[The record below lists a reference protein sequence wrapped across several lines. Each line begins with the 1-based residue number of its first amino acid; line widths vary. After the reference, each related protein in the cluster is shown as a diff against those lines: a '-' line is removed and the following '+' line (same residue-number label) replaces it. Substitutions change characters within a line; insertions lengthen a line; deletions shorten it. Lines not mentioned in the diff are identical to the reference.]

1 MSFLLD
7 NKKIELNNITDI
19 SSNITFI
26 IEEMD
31 LTKLSKLELLEKCEE
46 LGIKKCKSKNKGE
59 LIILINT
66 KNTESTTIQEPIIE
80 ETIIKENILNN
91 ISPLR
96 YPGGKTRA
104 CKIIDNII
112 TKHFDTRQFDTLCSP
127 FFGGGS
133 FEFYFQNKYNHK
145 LIVNDKFTPL
155 YNFWKQIKT
164 NKDIL
169 YDELNQNKFKINL
182 YIINYQVILNYHLN
196 YNYF

>member
-7 NKKIELNNITDI
+7 NKKIELNNMADI
-19 SSNITFI
+19 SSNITCI

-31 LTKLSKLELLEKCEE
+31 LTKLSKEELLAKCEE

-66 KNTESTTIQEPIIE
+66 KTTDSTTIQEPMIE
-80 ETIIKENILNN
+80 KTIIKENMLNN

-112 TKHFDTRQFDTLCSP
+112 TTHFDIRQFDTLCSP

-133 FEFYFQNKYNHK
+133 FEFYFQNKRSH
-145 LIVNDKFTPL
+145 
-155 YNFWKQIKT
+155 
-164 NKDIL
+164 
-169 YDELNQNKFKINL
+169 
-182 YIINYQVILNYHLN
+182 
-196 YNYF
+196 